1 MSLSFGHVL
10 LSKVY
15 GLAWRLARPV
25 LRRHRRLADGFSRR
39 LVPEDWAEPADVWVQ
54 VASGGEAYLVRELLA
69 RTAELPGT
77 DGTDGPLRV
86 LVTTWTRQGLEVL
99 QGMVSDYATAFPNLH
114 IRIALF
120 PLDQP
125 SLMFR
130 AVRMVS
136 PRLLVLLE
144 TELWPG
150 LLLACTRR
158 RVPVLVLN
166 GRLTPKSLRGFRIL
180 DRLAPGFWEAVG
192 PCRAAAVSAADAQRY
207 AALLGAER
215 TLVLPNIKFDRAL
228 PPVAERTADRDGPAN
243 LLPAGTGRVLLASV
257 REQEEAVLL
266 PAVMRLHAAG
276 AAVIVAPRHLHR
288 IAAWKQRLGAAGLPC
303 RLRSSCSAAHPA
315 RQGEVLLWDAFGEL
329 SALYG
334 AADAVFVGGSLAPL
348 GGQNFLE
355 PLAAGRIP
363 CTGPYLD
370 NFAWALEATD
380 VALEPGED
388 GRALRD
394 AGLIEICD
402 DVGLVAERLLQRLHR
417 LEPPAE
423 VAARFRAW
431 IAPRKGGA
439 AAGAALMAEHLHP
452 ASPSAPGR

>member
-25 LRRHRRLADGFSRR
+25 LRRRRRLADGFSRR
-39 LVPEDWAEPADVWVQ
+39 LVPDDWAEPADVWLQ
-54 VASGGEAYLVRELLA
+54 AASGGEAYLVRELLA
-69 RTAELPGT
+69 RTAELPGMGR
-77 DGTDGPLRV
+77 DDEPLRV
-86 LVTTWTRQGLEVL
+86 LVTTWTRQGLEIL
-99 QGMVSDYATAFPNLH
+99 QGMAVDYATAFPNLR

-158 RVPVLVLN
+158 HVPVLVLN
-166 GRLTPKSLRGFRIL
+166 GRLTPQSLRGFRML
-180 DRLAPGFWEAVG
+180 ERAAPGFWEAAG
-192 PCRAAAVSAADAQRY
+192 PRRAAAVSRADAQRY
-207 AALLGAER
+207 AVLLGAER

-228 PPVAERTADRDGPAN
+228 PSVALQADREEQPAFAD
-243 LLPAGTGRVLLASV
+243 LLPDGTSGRVLLASV

-266 PAVMRLHAAG
+266 PAAARLAAD
-276 AAVIVAPRHLHR
+276 ALVIVAPRHLHR
-288 IAAWKQRLGAAGLPC
+288 VAAWKRRLEAAGLTC

-315 RQGEVLLWDAFGEL
+315 RRHEVLIWDAFGEL

-334 AADAVFVGGSLAPL
+334 TADAVFVGGSLVPL

-355 PLAAGRIP
+355 PLALGKIP

-380 VALEPGED
+380 VAAGSGGD
-388 GRALRD
+388 GRTLQQ

-402 DVGLVAERLLQRLHR
+402 DAGVVAEHLLQRVR
-417 LEPPAE
+417 RPEPPAE

-439 AAGAALMAEHLHP
+439 AAGAALMAEYLT
-452 ASPSAPGR
+452 R